1 MDNKKVLVVLDD
13 TIMEERTGDDFDLMI
28 SFIKESL
35 SSMNFIVDIEL
46 KTIFT
51 EFVYDISP
59 SQIMNEIDSESSKL
73 FTEDY
78 EFVISEGLSSYFWL
92 HSMISVPMISI
103 NPVEDPQKSFWTFI
117 TDEISEEFDEIDEDR
132 VMHSNDAVCILT
144 NDSYALDLDGAGF
157 NEKHIIMSNDKITDK
172 SFWQSEELK
181 QAINIVYNDCIIED

>member
-132 VMHSNDAVCILT
+132 VMHSSDAVCILT

-181 QAINIVYNDCIIED
+181 QAINIVYKDCIEE